1 MNFNPNIFDFER
13 GMVYTRK
20 RNEQIPNSDNIHNI
34 QRPMP
39 IVYNNNDNNWT
50 NQIYEA
56 NKKDSRQDMNSR
68 FSNYMPLATTQ
79 HFPIIGQNNNNF
91 FFDNK
96 PINTRLEGQEIY
108 KQCEQTYQ
116 TNLKK

>member
-1 MNFNPNIFDFER
+1 MSFNPNLFDFER

-20 RNEQIPNSDNIHNI
+20 RNEQIPTNDNIHNI
-34 QRPMP
+34 QRPLP
-39 IVYNNNDNNWT
+39 IVYNNNDNWT

-79 HFPIIGQNNNNF
+79 HFPIIGQNNNF

-96 PINTRLEGQEIY
+96 PINTRLEGQETY
-108 KQCEQTYQ
+108 KTGEQTFQ

>member
-79 HFPIIGQNNNNF
+79 HFPILGQNNNNF

-108 KQCEQTYQ
+108 KQCDQTYQ

>member
-1 MNFNPNIFDFER
+1 MTFNPNLFDFER

-20 RNEQIPNSDNIHNI
+20 RNEQTPTNDNIHNI
-34 QRPMP
+34 QRPLP
-39 IVYNNNDNNWT
+39 IVYNNNDNNLSSH
-50 NQIYEA
+50 IYEV

-96 PINTRLEGQEIY
+96 PLNTRLDGQEIY
-108 KQCEQTYQ
+108 KSGQQLLH

>member
-1 MNFNPNIFDFER
+1 MNFNPNLFDFER

-20 RNEQIPNSDNIHNI
+20 RNEQTPTNDNIHNI
-34 QRPMP
+34 QRPLP
-39 IVYNNNDNNWT
+39 IIYNNNDNNLT

-79 HFPIIGQNNNNF
+79 HFPIIGQTDHNF

-96 PINTRLEGQEIY
+96 PINTRLEGQETY
-108 KQCEQTYQ
+108 KTGNELFH

>member
-1 MNFNPNIFDFER
+1 MSFNPNLFDFER

-20 RNEQIPNSDNIHNI
+20 RNEQIPASDNIHNI
-34 QRPMP
+34 QRPLP
-39 IVYNNNDNNWT
+39 IVYNNDNNLT
-50 NQIYEA
+50 SHIYEV

-79 HFPIIGQNNNNF
+79 HFPIIGQNDNNF

-96 PINTRLEGQEIY
+96 PINTRLEGQENY
-108 KQCEQTYQ
+108 KISGQILQ
-116 TNLKK
+116 TNFKK